1 VSRLATVA
9 LALGVSLLPG
19 LALACP
25 ACANRGDGS
34 TLSTV
39 YFLGAMMVFPFGV
52 AAAVVK
58 VIQGVSRSEDAVETV
73 STENK

>member
-1 VSRLATVA
+1 MS
-9 LALGVSLLPG
+9 ALGLVLLP
-19 LALACP
+19 AVAAACP
-25 ACANRGDGS
+25 ACAGRGDGS

-39 YFLGAMMVFPFGV
+39 YFLGAMMLFPFGV

-58 VIQGVSRSEDAVETV
+58 VIQGLGESEDADETV